1 MNTIISQYW
10 EQSNPRKKNYKAPE
24 NYKCPRNMSIFIL
37 TVSIDNS
44 DPQRHN

>member
-24 NYKCPRNMSIFIL
+24 NYKCTIL